1 MARRRQGFVA
11 NRAGIGAILKADP
24 GIVAA
29 VSAAAEAMAAQDPK
43 LGTDSYTTDRFVA
56 AVVVDGES
64 QAKHGTA
71 TKAAGALGLGLS

>member
-1 MARRRQGFVA
+1 MARKRGFVA
-11 NRAGIGAILKADP
+11 NRAGIGVILKTDP

-29 VSAAAEAMAAQDPK
+29 VTAAAEQMAAQDPT
-43 LGTDSYTTDRFVA
+43 LALDTYTTDRFVA

-71 TKAAGALGLGLS
+71 TKAAGAAGLGLS